1 MIRANRHEI
10 GTTTAIMTR
19 RKAEAFVVK
28 RHAPK
33 LAWRGLL
40 VEAALQGSA
49 LQEGKEPG

>member
-1 MIRANRHEI
+1 
-10 GTTTAIMTR
+10 MTR

-28 RHAPK
+28 GHAPK
-33 LAWRGLL
+33 LAWRGFFV